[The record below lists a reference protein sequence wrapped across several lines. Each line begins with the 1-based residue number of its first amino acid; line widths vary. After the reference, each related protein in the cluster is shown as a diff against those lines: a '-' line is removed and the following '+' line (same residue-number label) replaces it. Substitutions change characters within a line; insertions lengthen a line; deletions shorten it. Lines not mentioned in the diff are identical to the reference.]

1 MSISHR
7 IVTIPRPTVEATQ
20 DYQLIALAQK
30 FRQFRLLA
38 LRDSPGAFASTY
50 EEEAGRGLD
59 QTLDRLKN
67 TKATQFLALEA
78 ETTTYVRQADQP
90 GEASFDDLL
99 QHDWLGVIVLIG
111 LHDGGGSMSAKSD
124 PFDQIA
130 KATEEMIEVEEG
142 KTLHFHLNGMFVRP
156 SARRSGLGANLI
168 HAALARAESES
179 ANSGRGF
186 ACTIIVDE
194 WNKSARDLYA
204 KCGFQAIAKETYGS
218 DRVAIR
224 MRSCRR

>member
-7 IVTIPRPTVEATQ
+7 IVTIPKPTVETTQ
-20 DYQLIALAQK
+20 DYQLLALAQK

-59 QTLDRLKN
+59 QTFDRLKN
-67 TKATQFLALEA
+67 TKSTQFVALEA
-78 ETTTYVRQADQP
+78 ETTGHVRQADLT

-99 QHDWLGVIVLIG
+99 QTGWLGFIVLIG
-111 LHDGGGSMSAKSD
+111 PQDGERSISAKSD

-130 KATEEMIEVEEG
+130 KAADEMVEVKEE
-142 KTLHFHLNGMFVRP
+142 KTLHFHLNGMLVVP
-156 SARRSGLGANLI
+156 SARRSGLGTKMI
-168 HAALARAESES
+168 QAALARAKSEG
-179 ANSGRGF
+179 ANSRRGF

-194 WNKSARDLYA
+194 WNKSARNLYA

-224 MRSCRR
+224 MRSCRE